1 MSTMIVKVRTVE
13 AVLPHPNADRLE
25 IALVG
30 GWKSICRK
38 GELQE
43 GQKVVFFPP
52 DSILPPAL
60 ADDPPAGRLGVAKY
74 CSLLPKNEQGLRPP
88 GYRVKAARLRG
99 QPSFGL
105 VMALDPSRGDLDW
118 PVDTDVAEFYGIEKW
133 EPPLKCEA
141 GDSAPEHPWFP
152 KYTDIEHY
160 ANYPTAIADGEEV
173 VITEKIHGTNARC
186 GLVLAAAEDGA
197 PQWTWMAGSHERP
210 QETVL
215 PPHGPP
221 GRRRSLPERLYP
233 EQRRPGG
240 AGHQQGGHVLEGRR
254 ASGPRTKYANC
265 SLPCRSIRTATR
277 RRRSRSTG
285 CFLTTACR
293 KR

>member
-1 MSTMIVKVRTVE
+1 
-13 AVLPHPNADRLE
+13 
-25 IALVG
+25 
-30 GWKSICRK
+30 
-38 GELQE
+38 
-43 GQKVVFFPP
+43 
-52 DSILPPAL
+52 
-60 ADDPPAGRLGVAKY
+60 
-74 CSLLPKNEQGLRPP
+74 
-88 GYRVKAARLRG
+88 
-99 QPSFGL
+99 
-105 VMALDPSRGDLDW
+105 MALDPSRGDLDW
-118 PVDTDVAEFYGIEKW
+118 PVNTDVAEFYGIEKW

-197 PQWTWMAGSHERP
+197 PQWTWMAGSHN
-210 QETVL
+210 V
-215 PPHGPP
+215 
-221 GRRRSLPERLYP
+221 RRKQYCRRTARLDAVDLCQKGYI
-233 EQRRPGG
+233 QSSGVQVG
-240 AGHQQGGHVLEGRR
+240 QVINKEGTFWKVVEL
-254 ASGPRTKYANC
+254 GPRTKYANC